1 MMLTVSRQV
10 DRETIERSEINAN
23 ELLGRDTRAMRI
35 LIVGNGGREHTLAWK
50 LRRDAPDATIFVTQ
64 PNGGMVGSVET
75 LEIAPSD
82 VEALAGWAQAQRID
96 LSVIGPEAPLAAGL
110 ADRLT
115 RNGVPV
121 FGPTKAAARI
131 ESSKVYAKELMER
144 AGVPTAGFAAFSNLE
159 EAADHVRKGGA
170 PVVVKASGLA
180 AGKGAV
186 VCETVDQALETLDR
200 MMTDRVFGEAGREVV
215 IEEFMHG
222 EELSVFALADG
233 RDALLMLPSQDHKRI
248 DEGDT
253 GPNTGGMG
261 AYAPVALAT
270 PELLSEAL
278 DRVIRP
284 TLAAMAEDDC
294 EFRGLLYAGL
304 MLTDQGPRVVEF
316 NCRFGDP
323 ETQVVLPLLESS
335 LLEPMLEIARG
346 GRLGGATLESAD
358 TAALTTVVAAG
369 GYPGHYEKGRPI
381 TIPDSVTS
389 DPDVLLFHA
398 GTRMGANG
406 LETSGGRVIAA
417 TCLGSTLSRA
427 AAKSRDAAAAID
439 FEGKQFRSDIGWREF
454 ARSELERP

>member
-1 MMLTVSRQV
+1 
-10 DRETIERSEINAN
+10 
-23 ELLGRDTRAMRI
+23 MRI

-50 LRRDAPDATIFVTQ
+50 LHRDAPDATMFVTQ

-75 LEIAPSD
+75 LEIAAGD
-82 VEALAGWAQAQRID
+82 VEALAGWAHAQQID
-96 LSVIGPEAPLAAGL
+96 LAVIGPEAPLAAGL
-110 ADRLT
+110 ADRLA

-144 AGVPTAGFAAFSNLE
+144 AGVPTAGFAAFSDPE
-159 EAADHVRKGGA
+159 EAAHYVRDGGA

-186 VCETVDQALETLDR
+186 VCETVDEALETLDR
-200 MMTDRVFGEAGREVV
+200 MMTDRVFGEAGRDVV

-233 RDALLMLPSQDHKRI
+233 RDALLMLPSQDHKRVG
-248 DEGDT
+248 EGDT

-261 AYAPVALAT
+261 AYAPVALST
-270 PELLSEAL
+270 PELVAEAL
-278 DRVIRP
+278 DLVIRP
-284 TLAAMAEDDC
+284 TLAALAEDDS

-304 MLTDQGPRVVEF
+304 MLTEQGPRVVEF

-335 LLEPMLEIARG
+335 LLAPMLEIARG
-346 GRLGGATLESAD
+346 GQLGGATLESNGK
-358 TAALTTVVAAG
+358 AALTTVLAAE
-369 GYPGHYEKGRPI
+369 GYPGPYDKGRPI
-381 TIPDSVTS
+381 DIPDSLTS

-398 GTRMGANG
+398 GTRMGPNG
-406 LETSGGRVIAA
+406 LETSGGRIIAA
-417 TCLGSTLSRA
+417 TGLGSTLSQA
-427 AAKSRDAAAAID
+427 AAKSREAAASIA
-439 FEGKQFRSDIGWREF
+439 FEGKQFRTDIGWREF
-454 ARSELERP
+454 ARSERERP